1 MIKTLRHYGFGEN
14 FINWIK
20 IIYKDC
26 SSRVKVNGFT
36 TPPFSIDRGV
46 RQGCPLSCL
55 LYVLCLESLC
65 LEIKNNNKIIG
76 IKFEGHEHKDIE
88 YVDDMSLAITDLES
102 IDEIF
107 GTLGKFEKATNSKI
121 NVDKTEGLWAGTWI
135 NNVEKPKNLKWT
147 NTEVK
152 SLGVYVGNNRKDVEK
167 IGFEARK
174 EKIKDKLKFWGG
186 KGLSLKGRIR
196 VVNSRALSQLW
207 NTASVQDMPLN
218 IKAEVNTMVKNF
230 IWEGKYSQRSVE
242 GLEEEY
248 SNGGLRLENI
258 DKKN

>member
-1 MIKTLRHYGFGEN
+1 MISYKKNGREDIKNYRPISLLNVDIKIITRALAKTLAKVVGKLISRSQRGLPGRHISTNLHILQDLIDFINKNGLYCALIFLDQEKAFDRMSHNFMIKTLRHYGFGEN

-107 GTLGKFEKATNSKI
+107 GTLGKFEKATNSK
-121 NVDKTEGLWAGTWI
+121 N
-135 NNVEKPKNLKWT
+135 
-147 NTEVK
+147 
-152 SLGVYVGNNRKDVEK
+152 
-167 IGFEARK
+167 
-174 EKIKDKLKFWGG
+174 
-186 KGLSLKGRIR
+186 
-196 VVNSRALSQLW
+196 
-207 NTASVQDMPLN
+207 
-218 IKAEVNTMVKNF
+218 
-230 IWEGKYSQRSVE
+230 
-242 GLEEEY
+242 
-248 SNGGLRLENI
+248 
-258 DKKN
+258 